1 MVVQDHFTS
10 WQPCLPSAS
19 TSPSLTP
26 FFTSAD
32 WTHSKL
38 ARCWIAPDGV
48 NSKATSSGS
57 HEVLSISFVPS
68 MTSASAGLIHFSSS
82 CNTPS
87 GCHCRPWDS
96 VSHMVTARVLDEG
109 CTEFKHRQS
118 CSGEATAERRSTQLE
133 RLHYISQSFKK
144 QQHLLPFK
152 ITDSNG
158 CRIIFRSSDYKNS
171 VSYINMLTWDCWHG
185 SRWIRRTLAINRE
198 DNIIQSN
205 ITCVTISNDTFK
217 RHL

>member
-19 TSPSLTP
+19 TSPSFTP

-96 VSHMVTARVLDEG
+96 VSHMATIRVRDEG

-118 CSGEATAERRSTQLE
+118 CSGEVTAERRSTQLE

-144 QQHLLPFK
+144 QQHLPFK

-158 CRIIFRSSDYKNS
+158 CYAMYDVTSSALLVGLITILNTGLYFEVLIIK
-171 VSYINMLTWDCWHG
+171 
-185 SRWIRRTLAINRE
+185 
-198 DNIIQSN
+198 IQCL
-205 ITCVTISNDTFK
+205 I
-217 RHL
+217 